1 MRPDIGK
8 VDPFPRFSRM
18 SRCLESNRG
27 LLLLLL
33 FFPSSLGL
41 ERPVGLGVA
50 QDVLLKFLLAPQQ
63 LGSLILDVLQLPR
76 TRFLHLSEL
85 LLVLLHEVCLRFLFF
100 LGHHRVLIFSVR
112 CLCLSLG
119 RQERCV

>member
-41 ERPVGLGVA
+41 ERPVGLSIA

-63 LGSLILDVLQLPR
+63 LGSLVLDVFQLLC
-76 TRFLHLSEL
+76 TLILHLFKL
-85 LLVLLHEVCLRFLFF
+85 IYVLINEVYLGFFLFF
-100 LGHHRVLIFSVR
+100 SHHRVFIFSVS
-112 CLCLSLG
+112 CICCSLS
-119 RQERCV
+119 RN